1 MTFTWNVDPIIFS
14 IQTFSLHWYGIF
26 FSVGFLIGLFYV
38 NNVFKKEKLNT
49 KDLDTLLI
57 YCFIGTIVGA
67 RLGHCFF
74 YQPSYYLS
82 NPIQI
87 LMIWKGGLASHGG
100 GIGLTLSVWLFCLFY
115 KYNFVKLAD
124 LLCIPTACT
133 GGFIRLGNLF
143 NSEIYGK
150 ATNSDYGVIF
160 SRIDL
165 IPRHPVQLYE
175 AIAYFSIMFILIYI
189 YKKFNK
195 KYIGLTLGMFLV
207 LVFSIRFILEFF
219 KPEQADY
226 ISNTELLTVGQYLSI
241 PFVCIGIILF
251 VYSIVRNIKTKE
263 KI

>member
-87 LMIWKGGLASHGG
+87 LMIWKGGLASH
-100 GIGLTLSVWLFCLFY
+100 
-115 KYNFVKLAD
+115 
-124 LLCIPTACT
+124 

-251 VYSIVRNIKTKE
+251 VYYIVRNIKTKE